1 MRLQTSQN
9 PTKPQQ
15 RSNHPS
21 PALLFSERP
30 VPSNLVIKVPL
41 FLFPAPP
48 LVIRHATLGKVGCA
62 RGPIP
67 PRLAARRHAC
77 RRVEDRLMSMAAAAV
92 DNLVL

>member
-9 PTKPQQ
+9 PAKPQQ

-21 PALLFSERP
+21 PALLFSERL
-30 VPSNLVIKVPL
+30 VPSNLVIKAPL

-62 RGPIP
+62 GGPIP
-67 PRLAARRHAC
+67 SGLAARRHAC
-77 RRVEDRLMSMAAAAV
+77 RRVDRLMSMAAAVV